1 MTPPLVVFGD
11 SLSFHG
17 PDGPLPSDDERLWPN
32 LASAALGGSTELV
45 AGFGWTA
52 RDAYWALTGDP
63 RVWTLLPKADVLVLA
78 VGSMDTLPSPLPT
91 YLRQG
96 IRYLRPDRLRRLARR
111 GYLGAQPW
119 LARATRGRPVAL
131 PARLTVRYLNEILVS
146 IRALRPDIPAVGVLP
161 PVHRAHSYGFVHTAR
176 PRAVEAIRAWGAR
189 ADVPLLDLAALTGEH
204 VLGGH
209 GNPDG
214 MHWGWPAHRVVAD
227 ELADTIRMLLKSRSH
242 PEADRSCPSPSSPT
256 PPRTCRRA
264 SPSGTR
270 CGWFRCACW
279 WMGARGWM
287 VSTSDRPSWRRRS

>member
-1 MTPPLVVFGD
+1 MTPTVLLFGD

-17 PDGPLPSDDERLWPN
+17 PDGPLPADDERLWPN
-32 LASAALGGSTELV
+32 LASAALGGTTELV

-96 IRYLRPDRLRRLARR
+96 IRYLRPDRLRRWARR
-111 GYLGAQPW
+111 GYLAAQPW

-131 PARLTVRYLNEILVS
+131 PARLTVRYLNQILVS
-146 IRALRPDIPAVGVLP
+146 IRALRPDLPAVAVLP
-161 PVHRAHSYGFVHTAR
+161 PVHRARSYGLVHTGR
-176 PRAVEAIRAWGAR
+176 PGAVAAIQAWGER
-189 ADVPLLDLAALTGEH
+189 AGVPLLDLAALTGTH

-214 MHWGWPAHRVVAD
+214 MHWGWPAHQAVAD
-227 ELADTIRMLLKSRSH
+227 ELAETIRTLLKSGSH
-242 PEADRSCPSPSSPT
+242 P
-256 PPRTCRRA
+256 
-264 SPSGTR
+264 
-270 CGWFRCACW
+270 
-279 WMGARGWM
+279 
-287 VSTSDRPSWRRRS
+287 